1 MNNEQIK
8 YMETAIDQLISL
20 ARTDKERYE
29 PMRDSIMTLW
39 MEIEDIKR
47 EMSGNA

>member
-1 MNNEQIK
+1 MNNEQINI
-8 YMETAIDQLISL
+8 METAIDQLISL
-20 ARTDKERYE
+20 ARADKERFE
-29 PMRDSIMTLW
+29 PMREDIMTLW